1 MSNVFDFLKKK
12 ISGFI
17 NKITGKEE
25 QPKVEEKKEA
35 TEQEVVSKKQEEVST
50 EPEIKKVVV
59 PPVEKEEITIIDEK
73 KTELKKEEPIKHEE
87 VKHKIEVKKEVGKP
101 EAKKIEHK
109 KPEQHKKEVK
119 SEIKQELGKKVQI
132 KPEPVPSVEPK
143 VEKKIETKP
152 EIKIEKKKPEIT
164 EKVEQKKPVEEK
176 IPPKI
181 EEKHA
186 KEESPLP
193 PIAKSEE
200 EKPKEKEREVKVG
213 ILSHLKSIF
222 TGEVEIGKN
231 DVREMLDSLELELIE
246 SDVAM
251 EVAEAIKQELEEKLV
266 GKKIKK
272 SDLNN
277 FIKNAI
283 KESLLNIISSD
294 KIFDVVDIIRT
305 YQKPVKILF
314 LGTNG
319 SGKTT
324 TIAKIATMLMQNG
337 NKVVLAA
344 ADTFRAAAIEQLATH
359 ADRLGVKIIKRE
371 YGSDPTAVAYD
382 AISYANAHGI
392 DVVLIDT
399 AGRQETNYNLLNEM
413 KKMQRVIQPNLKI
426 YIGES
431 IAGNAIISQVSEFN
445 KGIGV
450 DAVILTKLDCDAKGG
465 TVLSISKVT
474 GIPIIYLGTGQKY
487 GDLEKFDAHTVVER
501 ILS

>member
-1 MSNVFDFLKKK
+1 MGYELTQNSQLRTHNRDNLFDFLKKK

-25 QPKVEEKKEA
+25 LKEEKEIPAPTVEEIKETPVQPIEEKIEQSAQLEEKKPEA
-35 TEQEVVSKKQEEVST
+35 IVKPEV
-50 EPEIKKVVV
+50 
-59 PPVEKEEITIIDEK
+59 KEEIKEEK
-73 KTELKKEEPIKHEE
+73 IEEKPKIEELKLKEEKIPEQKKEEP
-87 VKHKIEVKKEVGKP
+87 KP
-101 EAKKIEHK
+101 
-109 KPEQHKKEVK
+109 
-119 SEIKQELGKKVQI
+119 L
-132 KPEPVPSVEPK
+132 
-143 VEKKIETKP
+143 EKKIERLPEKRIEKPP
-152 EIKIEKKKPEIT
+152 EIKPEKVKREIEKKSEVVIQPKTIE
-164 EKVEQKKPVEEK
+164 
-176 IPPKI
+176 PKI
-181 EEKHA
+181 E
-186 KEESPLP
+186 KEVETKPVIEIERKIEQKPLP
-193 PIAKSEE
+193 PITKE
-200 EKPKEKEREVKVG
+200 EKPKEKEVKIG
-213 ILSHLKSIF
+213 LLGHLKSIF
-222 TGEVEIGKN
+222 TGEIEIGKN

-251 EVAEAIKQELEEKLV
+251 EVAEIIKQELEEKLV

-272 SDLNN
+272 SELNN

-283 KESLLNIISSD
+283 KESLLNIISND
-294 KIFDVVDIIRT
+294 KIFDVVDIIKT

-324 TIAKIATMLMQNG
+324 TIAKIAKMLMQNG

-359 ADRLGVKIIKRE
+359 AERLEIKIIKRE

-382 AISYANAHGI
+382 AINYANAHSI

-399 AGRQETNYNLLNEM
+399 AGRQETNFNLLNEM

-474 GIPIIYLGTGQKY
+474 GIPIIYLGTGQRY
-487 GDLEKFDAHTVVER
+487 EDLEKFDAHAIVDR